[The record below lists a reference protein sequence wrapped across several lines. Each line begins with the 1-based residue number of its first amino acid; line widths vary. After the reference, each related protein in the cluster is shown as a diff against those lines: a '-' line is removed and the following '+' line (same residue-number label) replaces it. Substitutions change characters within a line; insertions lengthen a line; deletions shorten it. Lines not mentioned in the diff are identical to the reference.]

1 MPRYNNIYPPLFLVD
16 ILIFSNFPFPSRSS
30 GDLRTSILQPVFLFN
45 QHYPCQEIVG
55 TYRELITSLSPGSQI
70 RIGVGISVIGDIL
83 GSGVISG
90 ITSHNSDSGSLV
102 DSDVIDQV
110 FSGEG
115 EICEIDFLE
124 IVRHSE
130 VEDLGISSSRRREW
144 WVWQEED
151 EEGMRDKLTV
161 AGIKAEVKGER
172 KDE

>member
-1 MPRYNNIYPPLFLVD
+1 
-16 ILIFSNFPFPSRSS
+16 
-30 GDLRTSILQPVFLFN
+30 
-45 QHYPCQEIVG
+45 
-55 TYRELITSLSPGSQI
+55 
-70 RIGVGISVIGDIL
+70 VIGDIL

-130 VEDLGISSSRRREW
+130 IEDLGISASRRR
-144 WVWQEED
+144 
-151 EEGMRDKLTV
+151 GRH
-161 AGIKAEVKGER
+161 
-172 KDE
+172 